1 MQSEKMN
8 LTKNEL
14 ALLVRVRRALKY
26 FNAGHPLKDFIDND
40 EIVYALRLLLKVMP
54 PNAS

>member
-1 MQSEKMN
+1 MN